1 MKILEHLICFVNPA
15 SVPSKDTMTLD
26 SLKVLKLPQT
36 LSFPITMT
44 LSSESDQKMR
54 SLAGRVNLLL

>member
-1 MKILEHLICFVNPA
+1 MKILEHFE
-15 SVPSKDTMTLD
+15 DTMTLD

-44 LSSESDQKMR
+44 LSSQSDQKMR
-54 SLAGRVNLLL
+54 SLAGRVNLPL